1 MDNFIRLYGIDY
13 DKFRRNH
20 AKSFQTVKGDPNI
33 KIDPIENALFYINI
47 QIFLSGFEIE
57 LYH

>member
-47 QIFLSGFEIE
+47 QIKEKKRLF
-57 LYH
+57 